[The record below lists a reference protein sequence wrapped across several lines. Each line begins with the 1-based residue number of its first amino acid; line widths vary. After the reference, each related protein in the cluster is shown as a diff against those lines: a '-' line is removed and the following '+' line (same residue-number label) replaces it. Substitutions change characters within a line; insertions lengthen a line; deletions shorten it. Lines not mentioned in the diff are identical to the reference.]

1 MILAQALIEN
11 AAPAAA
17 RQGVSAMSYQI
28 IASQCTSCGAC
39 EFECPN
45 AAIRQ
50 KKDTY
55 VINPKKCTECVGFF
69 DTPQCAVVCPVEN
82 TCVPLVAEA

>member
-1 MILAQALIEN
+1 
-11 AAPAAA
+11 
-17 RQGVSAMSYQI
+17 MSYQI

-55 VINPKKCTECVGFF
+55 VINPKKCTECIGHF
-69 DTPQCAVVCPVEN
+69 DAPQCAAVCPVPD
-82 TCVPLVAEA
+82 TCIVDDAYPRYEATAAA

>member
-1 MILAQALIEN
+1 MILARTLIAN
-11 AAPAAA
+11 AAPGP
-17 RQGVSAMSYQI
+17 QGKESSAMSYQI

-69 DTPQCAVVCPVEN
+69 DTPQCAVVCPVPD